1 MFLTLKRDPVWL
13 YSLSQSS
20 LDETLALLIGED
32 GCKVSV
38 PAAILL
44 AASPLVRSI
53 SSSGIHPAAV
63 RPLILEKDEIV
74 WNLIYK
80 GVFFQNW

>member
-13 YSLSQSS
+13 DSLARCG
-20 LDETLALLIGED
+20 LNETPALLVGED
-32 GCKVSV
+32 GRQVPV